1 MEQKNEVFEDW
12 WQANKQKA
20 LAEDREYREAVET
33 YKMKSGA
40 DWLLFGIPVV
50 TGIVCVQHLPINHEI
65 LRWVA
70 SIAITV
76 VVFVICV
83 YVKSLSHPHRPISD
97 IEADV
102 KKRCLEEY
110 LRTGKLGILE
120 GRSESK

>member
-1 MEQKNEVFEDW
+1 MDDKKELFENW
-12 WQANKQKA
+12 WLSSKQRV

-50 TGIVCVQHLPINHEI
+50 TGILCVQHLPIQHEI

-76 VVFVICV
+76 VVFAICV
-83 YVKSLSHPHRPISD
+83 FFKSLSHPHRPISD

-102 KKRCLEEY
+102 KKRYWEKYLE
-110 LRTGKLGILE
+110 TGELE
-120 GRSESK
+120 QK

>member
-1 MEQKNEVFEDW
+1 MDEKNEVFENW
-12 WQANKQKA
+12 WQINKQKV
-20 LAEDREYREAVET
+20 LDEDREYHEAVET

-50 TGIVCVQHLPINHEI
+50 TGIICVQALPINHEI
-65 LRWVA
+65 LRWVV
-70 SIAITV
+70 SIVITV

-83 YVKSLSHPHRPISD
+83 FVKSLSHPHRPISD

-110 LRTGKLGILE
+110 LRTGNLGKK
-120 GRSESK
+120 ES

>member
-1 MEQKNEVFEDW
+1 MEQKNEVFENW

-110 LRTGKLGILE
+110 LRTGKLGIQE

>member
-1 MEQKNEVFEDW
+1 MEEKNEVFENW
-12 WQANKQKA
+12 WQTNKQTA
-20 LAEDREYREAVET
+20 LAEDREYREAIET

-50 TGIVCVQHLPINHEI
+50 TGIICVQSLPISHEI

-110 LRTGKLGILE
+110 LRTGKLGKQE
-120 GRSESK
+120 GRSKSK